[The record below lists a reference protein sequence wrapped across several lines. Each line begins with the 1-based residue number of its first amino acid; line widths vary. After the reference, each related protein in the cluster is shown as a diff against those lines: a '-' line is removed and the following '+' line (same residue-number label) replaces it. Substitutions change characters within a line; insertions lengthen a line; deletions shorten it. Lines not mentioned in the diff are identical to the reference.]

1 MDLGPL
7 TRLKD
12 SLEIATNNTSNMLW
26 KLQEFDTRLIALD
39 KKMAPIQNVSSYSY
53 SSLFVVMIFL
63 EHIQIVDGKKQY
75 WADFNWDPKDEWIFS
90 ISEWEWRRHY

>member
-1 MDLGPL
+1 MENTTNPNGQQLQLMDLGPL

-53 SSLFVVMIFL
+53 SSLFFVMIFL
-63 EHIQIVDGKKQY
+63 EYIQIVDGKKQY
-75 WADFNWDPKDEWIFS
+75 WADFN
-90 ISEWEWRRHY
+90 